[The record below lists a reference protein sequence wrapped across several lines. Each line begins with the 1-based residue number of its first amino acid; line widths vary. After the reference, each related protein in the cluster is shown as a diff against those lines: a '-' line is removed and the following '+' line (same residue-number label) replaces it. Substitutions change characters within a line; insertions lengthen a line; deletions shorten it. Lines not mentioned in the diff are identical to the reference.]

1 WDAFGKFEPFG
12 GANIAYIIKARVQG
26 LRDLGAAMSPFNA
39 WMFLQGLE
47 TLHLR
52 MERHSQNALQIAR
65 LLESHPKVAWVNYPG
80 LESHSSH
87 GLARKYF
94 HRGQFGAILGFGIR
108 GGAEA
113 GKKLIGNLEL
123 FSHLANVGDT
133 KSLAIHPASTTH
145 SQLSK
150 EEQAGAG
157 VTPDYVRLS
166 VGIEAYE
173 DLEADLK
180 QALDKV

>member
-1 WDAFGKFEPFG
+1 MITDPDESYHGLKYWDAFGKFEPFG

-65 LLESHPKVAWVNYPG
+65 FLESHPKVAWVNYPG

-94 HRGQFGAILGFGIR
+94 HRGQFGAIL
-108 GGAEA
+108 
-113 GKKLIGNLEL
+113 
-123 FSHLANVGDT
+123 
-133 KSLAIHPASTTH
+133 
-145 SQLSK
+145 
-150 EEQAGAG
+150 
-157 VTPDYVRLS
+157 
-166 VGIEAYE
+166 
-173 DLEADLK
+173 
-180 QALDKV
+180 